1 MTSHTS
7 HQRGAFLCLLVLLI
21 AFSLCSAADDQRIT
35 KENANKLLDTT
46 IGFLSRKYKEPMDPI
61 PMKPRA
67 IGVNGKVGRI
77 PVVIQTEIKDGFI
90 TKVGKIKRI
99 GNATMTVIRADDED
113 SEDSTVI
120 EARVGLE
127 DIQFNTTIIFD
138 VMGIKHEE
146 NASGSVG
153 RVESF
158 LILTTNGTT
167 GDRDLPY
174 FKITDI
180 QGLDFQLDG
189 PFEAIDR
196 LRNIPLRI
204 TTRVVMRTNLKRI
217 ILAIVSNA
225 SQDTI
230 KAMTVK

>member
-1 MTSHTS
+1 MTLYTS
-7 HQRGAFLCLLVLLI
+7 YRAEILCLFILLI
-21 AFSLCSAADDQRIT
+21 IPSLYFTADDEKIT
-35 KENANKLLDTT
+35 KENANRLLDTT
-46 IGFLSRKYKEPMDPI
+46 ISFLSRKYKEPMDPI

-67 IGVNGKVGRI
+67 IGINGKVGRI
-77 PVVIQTEIKDGFI
+77 PVVIQTEIKEGYI

-99 GNATMTVIRADDED
+99 GNATMTVIRADDDD

-120 EARVGLE
+120 EAHVALE
-127 DIQFNTTIIFD
+127 DIQFNATIIFH
-138 VMGIKHEE
+138 VMGMKHEE

-158 LILTTNGTT
+158 LILTTNGTS

-225 SQDTI
+225 SQSTI